1 MSDSPPR
8 PPGADQ
14 TTAALTVTILIGLGQ
29 ILAVWTAEARL
40 VVGLL
45 FLVICIYLLQKFW
58 DGTSRLY
65 RVLGIASIAVALV
78 VTSLAAAGLV
88 SGRAKP
94 PAAKPATSSP
104 SPTAGASLPASPSP
118 SVYTVSSSTDKPEGA
133 MFLADLGESAES
145 SDNVS
150 SLGEFD
156 LNGIAY
162 EKSVRVDAGCMS
174 EQFSATGR
182 GKWVDFT
189 FDPSYSS
196 FQAII
201 GLDDSSSRRVESLS
215 YRIFVGGFEV
225 DSGTIYADGQERL
238 NIPIAGARQ
247 LRLLV
252 DPSEYVSCSSI
263 SRDGDI
269 IWGNAILVP

>member
-1 MSDSPPR
+1 M
-8 PPGADQ
+8 
-14 TTAALTVTILIGLGQ
+14 TILIGLGQ
-29 ILAVWTAEARL
+29 ILAVWTPEARL
-40 VVGLL
+40 VMGLL
-45 FLVICIYLLQKFW
+45 FLVICVYLLQKFW

-65 RVLGIASIAVALV
+65 RVLGIVSIAVVLV
-78 VTSLAAAGLV
+78 VTSFAAAGLV
-88 SGRAKP
+88 ADRAE
-94 PAAKPATSSP
+94 PAAKPAAKRETSTPSPAASASP
-104 SPTAGASLPASPSP
+104 SASPSP

-156 LNGIAY
+156 LNGVAY
-162 EKSVRVDAGCMS
+162 EKSVRVDAGCTS
-174 EQFSATGR
+174 AEFSATGR

-189 FDPSYSS
+189 FEPSYSS

-238 NIPIAGARQ
+238 NIPIVGARQ

-252 DPSEYVSCSSI
+252 DPSDYVSCSSV

-269 IWGNAILVP
+269 IWGNAVLLP